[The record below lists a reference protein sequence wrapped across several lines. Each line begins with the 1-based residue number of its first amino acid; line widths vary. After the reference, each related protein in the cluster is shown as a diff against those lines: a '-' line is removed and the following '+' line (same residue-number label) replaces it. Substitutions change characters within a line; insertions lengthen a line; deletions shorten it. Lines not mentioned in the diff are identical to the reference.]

1 MTDEPKK
8 TVEDLVEKLVEQ
20 DLASSTE
27 ERARALEAEGVDIG
41 AVAAMARAAIGKAID
56 VADKADAQ
64 PSKQGRKGRRR
75 ARPGRDDVATTRST
89 SGAGYAFEDCVGAW
103 LLVRM
108 MSGLPV
114 HGFDAPGTSI
124 QFQTRALGHG
134 LDDMIVSGIDAA
146 GDEIILSISC
156 KSGLDVGSGGFRAD
170 FAAAAWRDWDRLDAS
185 QRARARFA
193 LVTRGQHD
201 GFEKTWS
208 DLQDWIGGGAT
219 PLALARIR
227 KTPKH
232 EKVFDSLAGDPA
244 RDDETIAAL
253 AARVLPLGVD
263 FQTANSKDEETSIE
277 RCRAILASGSW
288 SEAQDLWK
296 KLIAKAADAR
306 IKSGTIRVADLW
318 AELRAEFA
326 LNDHPDLAA
335 SWAAIRRV
343 SDDCRARVEVA
354 LPNGHVIRRESEA
367 AEVLELISTHPVAAV
382 HGESGVGKSALV
394 ASVLEQSFADAH
406 RIWLGPEELGLAL
419 TAAGRS
425 QLRLR
430 QGLEETLKAT
440 SRPNN
445 VLVIDAAERLV
456 AETLPQLRQLTT
468 SLTAAADGQSPAWRV
483 VVISQTETGANVRK
497 ALGIVQDAEFELG
510 DAPPDQVR
518 EALRSSE
525 RVGWLASHPDAV
537 AALANL
543 SALSFVLLAEPLFES
558 ADGEVT
564 FSKTA
569 IADRLWDWW
578 TGGDEAFGGLL
589 MRLATREA
597 NFERSFAL
605 SEFDSADAMV
615 FKQRSARAP
624 VRLNRFKRIEFV
636 HDMASDWA
644 RYRRLREMAETPETW
659 APLADNPMWLAA
671 LRMLGEV
678 LLREKIGADSGWDF
692 ALQRIGDKIP
702 AARDV
707 LLESLALDPQADQYL
722 EARAGLLLDKHG
734 ALLQRL
740 AARFLHVATRA
751 SVPPLVQALNP
762 SLSVHMETMYRVPSQ
777 VRWPPLIRFLVAHRE
792 EVAKLMATHLARLC
806 EVWLTGTPRTWDDGT
821 PFIYRKEMG
830 ELALASVREL
840 QYMQESREVLLLDE
854 SEPKL
859 YSAAFA
865 ASPDLPDEVAQWA
878 LEMCGR
884 RPIATEVQRR
894 VSAYRAAQAQKHAER
909 MQTDTEYRERHESA
923 RSMGH
928 FASLSERRL
937 PPWPLGPR
945 RRVDRHFRSSCL
957 HKRALNE
964 LMRIRPEAAG
974 EILLACIIDDEPKE
988 GRERPLDLELGLEF
1002 DTESYPTIYWHS
1014 AFMHF
1019 LMTAE
1024 GSGLA
1029 WLMKLVEFATERWA
1043 GEDRVYRV
1051 SLDTK
1056 DGTREYVGTYSVFNW
1071 VDTESTSN
1079 GQLFC
1084 ALAAL
1089 EFWLC
1094 ARLEA
1099 GQDIT
1104 PAIEFILC
1112 EGKSAALL
1120 GVLVNVAKHRPE
1132 LLKGPLSML
1141 LVKRELHEWDA
1152 HRVDHGRAFRFNAMQ
1167 WARSGDHAFEAA
1179 KAWAFAPRRET
1190 TLSHMA
1196 LALAFEDG
1204 DIAKTLRDAA
1214 AAWERP
1220 DDEKERL
1227 ELDIRAAQLD
1237 VGNYVL
1243 DEKGDRAFVAPPDLR
1258 KRVKAFDDAHAPKR
1272 QMLTLPMDCL
1282 HLLQGGGALNKA
1294 AAPRLAEIMR
1304 TDPATGEDDEDADL
1318 IQAARVAAA
1327 GTLLARGRKYLDEHH
1342 DVEGQ
1347 AWALIDGIIA
1357 EIGDDAESLKRARF
1371 DIGGYEPLFAV
1382 FAGLENWIDHTDEAA
1397 EARLLRLISSRSS
1410 GVISTLL
1417 GAARNAR
1424 KRLEGRVKWL
1434 ETACHLWSALSALSP
1449 RYDDGDEARRR
1460 WERWVAKFRSI
1471 RLAKLDGVSVD
1482 LAGLSERVDRIA
1494 ALRAEYDE
1502 DEEPVGRWHRRR
1514 RHYAT
1519 GLDNDVLYQIHNRLL
1534 DFERRGAVDT
1544 ADDRAAAIVLWR
1556 MQERVLRD
1564 RTEDDGEYPLPDKL
1578 GYDVLNAMGR
1588 MAAYAPAAEAEALW
1602 RPVFD
1607 LGVAGHNAT
1616 GHFLGGWFLQCFN
1629 GPDPKHFA
1637 QQWRAMVEAVLDGQ
1651 RWNRDKLWYRSESIM
1666 RRVLGFGADRSLA
1679 ALTGTAAMVA
1689 AMWDLYAKWA
1699 EAHLTRD
1706 DENISAFA
1714 FFLASDVG
1722 AEIRLRGCEVMAA
1735 KLDESTYWRRD
1746 HVGQSLVE
1754 LVDTVIT
1761 KNADA
1766 VKADSTLRGAILRIL
1781 VVLVA
1786 HGTEGALVLQERIR
1800 GLK

>member
-20 DLASSTE
+20 DLASTTE
-27 ERARALEAEGVDIG
+27 ERAEGLEAEGVDID
-41 AVAAMARAAIGKAID
+41 AAAAKGRAAIRKAIAAADRAD
-56 VADKADAQ
+56 VEPRKR
-64 PSKQGRKGRRR
+64 GGKGRRER
-75 ARPGRDDVATTRST
+75 AGREDVSTTRST
-89 SGAGYAFEDCVGAW
+89 SGAGYVFEDIVGAW

-108 MSGLPV
+108 MSGVPM
-114 HGFDAPGTSI
+114 HGFDAPGTII
-124 QFQTRALGHG
+124 QFQTKALGHG
-134 LDDMIVSGIDAA
+134 LDDMVVSGVDAA
-146 GDEIILSISC
+146 GDQIDLLISC
-156 KSGLDVGSGGFRAD
+156 KSGLDVGPGGFRVD
-170 FAAAAWRDWDRLDAS
+170 FAAGAWKDWDRLDTS
-185 QRARARFA
+185 RRARTRFA
-193 LVTRGQHD
+193 LITRGQHD
-201 GFEKTWS
+201 GFEKTWAE
-208 DLQDWIGGGAT
+208 LQDWIGAGAT

-227 KTPKH
+227 RTLKH

-244 RDDETIAAL
+244 RDDETIAEL
-253 AARVLPLGVD
+253 VARVLPLGVD
-263 FQTANSKDEETSIE
+263 LQTANSKDEEGSIE
-277 RCRAILASGSW
+277 RCRALLASGSW
-288 SEAQDLWK
+288 SEAQDLWA

-306 IKSGTIRVADLW
+306 IKSGTILVADLW

-326 LNDHPDLAA
+326 LNDHPDFAA
-335 SWAAIRRV
+335 SWSALRRV
-343 SDDCRARVEVA
+343 SDDCRARVEIA
-354 LPNGHVIRRESEA
+354 LPNGHVMRRESEA
-367 AEVLELISTHPVAAV
+367 AELLDLISTRPVSAV

-394 ASVLEQSFADAH
+394 ASVLEQSFSAAH

-425 QLRLR
+425 QLGLR
-430 QGLEETLKAT
+430 QSLEETLKAT
-440 SRPNN
+440 SRPDN
-445 VLVIDAAERLV
+445 VLVVDAAERMA
-456 AETLPQLRQLTT
+456 AETLPQLRQLAA
-468 SLTAAADGQSPAWRV
+468 SLTAAAEGRASAWRV
-483 VVISQTETGANVRK
+483 VVITQTETGANVRA
-497 ALGIVQDAEFELG
+497 ALGIVQDASFELG
-510 DAPPDQVR
+510 DVPAVAVR

-558 ADGEVT
+558 TEGEVS

-578 TGGDEAFGGLL
+578 TGGDEAFGALL

-605 SEFDSADAMV
+605 SELDAADAIV

-624 VRLNRFKRIEFV
+624 IRLNRFKRIEFV

-644 RYRRLREMAETPETW
+644 RYRRLREIAETPDQW

-678 LLREKIGADSGWDF
+678 LLREKIGAEPGWDF

-702 AARDV
+702 AARDL
-707 LLESLALDPQADQYL
+707 LLESLALDPQASQYL
-722 EARAGLLLDKHG
+722 EARADILLDNHG

-751 SVPPLVQALNP
+751 SVPPLIKALDP
-762 SLSVHMETMYRVPSQ
+762 SLGVHMETLYRVPSQ
-777 VRWPPLIRFLVAHRE
+777 MRWPSLIGFLVAHRDK
-792 EVAKLMATHLARLC
+792 VAKLMAPHVARLC

-830 ELALASVREL
+830 ELALATAREL
-840 QYMQESREVLLLDE
+840 QYMQVSREVLLLDE

-865 ASPDLPDEVAQWA
+865 ATPDLPDEVAQWA

-884 RPIATEVQRR
+884 RPIASTVQRR
-894 VSAYRAAQAQKHAER
+894 VSAYRALQAQKHAER
-909 MQTDTEYRERHESA
+909 MQIDAEYRERHESV
-923 RSMGH
+923 RSMGS
-928 FASLSERRL
+928 FASLSERKL

-945 RRVDRHFRSSCL
+945 RRVEHRFRSSCL

-964 LMRIRPEAAG
+964 LMTIRPEAAG

-988 GRERPLDLELGLEF
+988 GRERPLDVELGLKF
-1002 DTESYPTIYWHS
+1002 DMESYPTIYWHS

-1019 LMTAE
+1019 LMIAE
-1024 GSGLA
+1024 GPALA

-1051 SLDTK
+1051 LLDTK
-1056 DGTREYVGTYSVFNW
+1056 DGAREFAGTYFVFNW

-1099 GQDIT
+1099 NQDIT
-1104 PAIEFILC
+1104 PAIELILR
-1112 EGKSAALL
+1112 EGKSAAYL

-1132 LLKGPLSML
+1132 LLKGPLRML
-1141 LVKRELHEWDA
+1141 LVKRELHEWDD
-1152 HRVDHGRAFRFNAMQ
+1152 HRVEHGRDFRFNAMQ
-1167 WARSGDHAFEAA
+1167 WSRSGNHAFNAA

-1190 TLSHMA
+1190 TLSHVA
-1196 LALAFEDG
+1196 LTLAFEDG
-1204 DIAKTLRDAA
+1204 DIAKTLRDAS

-1220 DDEKERL
+1220 EDDDKERL
-1227 ELDIRAAQLD
+1227 ELDIRAAKLD
-1237 VGNYVL
+1237 VENYVL
-1243 DEKGDRAFVAPPDLR
+1243 DKKGDRAFAAPADIR
-1258 KRVKAFDDAHAPKR
+1258 ARVKAFDDAHGPKR

-1282 HLLQGGGALNKA
+1282 HLLQGGGAFNEA
-1294 AAPRLAEIMR
+1294 AAPHLAELMA
-1304 TDPATGEDDEDADL
+1304 TDPATAEDEDDAAT

-1327 GTLLARGRKYLDEHH
+1327 GTLLARGRKYLDDHG
-1342 DVEGQ
+1342 DVQ
-1347 AWALIDGIIA
+1347 AQALALIDGVVT
-1357 EIGDDAESLKRARF
+1357 EIGGDAESLKRARF
-1371 DIGGYEPLFAV
+1371 DIGGYEALFAA
-1382 FAGLENWIDHTDEAA
+1382 FAALEIWIDYPDAAA
-1397 EARLLRLISSRSS
+1397 EARLLRLISSRRS
-1410 GVISTLL
+1410 GVIATLL
-1417 GAARNAR
+1417 VAARNA
-1424 KRLEGRVKWL
+1424 KGRLQGRVKWL

-1449 RYDDGDEARRR
+1449 GYDDSDGARQR

-1471 RLAKLDGVSVD
+1471 RLEKLEEVSID
-1482 LAGLSERVDRIA
+1482 LADLAQRVDRIA
-1494 ALRAEYDE
+1494 ALRAEYGE
-1502 DEEPVGRWHRRR
+1502 DEEPVRRWRRR
-1514 RHYAT
+1514 QRHYAT

-1534 DFERRGAVDT
+1534 DFERRGAADT

-1556 MQERVLRD
+1556 MQERALRD

-1588 MAAYAPAAEAEALW
+1588 MAAYAPAAEAEAIW

-1616 GHFLGGWFLQCFN
+1616 GHLLGGWFLQCFN

-1637 QQWRAMVEAVLDGQ
+1637 RQWRAMVEAVLRGEG
-1651 RWNRDKLWYRSESIM
+1651 WNRDKLWYRSESIM
-1666 RRVLGFGADRSLA
+1666 RRALGFGADRSLA
-1679 ALTGTAAMVA
+1679 ALDGAPAMVA
-1689 AMWDLYAKWA
+1689 GMWDLYAEWA
-1699 EAHLTRD
+1699 ESHLTRD
-1706 DENISAFA
+1706 DDNISAFA
-1714 FFLASDVG
+1714 FFLASDVA
-1722 AEIRLRGCEVMAA
+1722 AEIRLRGLQVMAG
-1735 KLDESTYWRRD
+1735 KLDEGAYWRRE
-1746 HVGQSLVE
+1746 HVGQSLVD
-1754 LVDTVIT
+1754 LVDTVMT
-1761 KNADA
+1761 KNEDA
-1766 VKADSTLRGAILRIL
+1766 VKSDQTVRAAVLRIL
-1781 VVLVA
+1781 AVLVA
-1786 HGTEGALVLQERIR
+1786 HGVDASLVLQERIR
-1800 GLK
+1800 ALR